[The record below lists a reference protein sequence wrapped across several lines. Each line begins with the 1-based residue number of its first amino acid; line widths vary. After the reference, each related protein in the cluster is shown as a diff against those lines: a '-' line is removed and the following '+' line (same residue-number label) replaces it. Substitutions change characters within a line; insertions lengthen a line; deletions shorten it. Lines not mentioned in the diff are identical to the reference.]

1 MDSESDEEASSEKEI
16 DSSSDSLID
25 TELER
30 PTLAEIALELDSES
44 LNPSDKLFNSDIS
57 FDSDP
62 NLDVLSTSD
71 RLEETLKESERIRG
85 SSVKGTVTVFVVL
98 SLKTTVTS
106 PVAETE

>member
-1 MDSESDEEASSEKEI
+1 MDWASETDSLKEI
-16 DSSSDSLID
+16 
-25 TELER
+25 
-30 PTLAEIALELDSES
+30 AFELDSES
-44 LNPSDKLFNSDIS
+44 LNLSDKLFNSDIS

-71 RLEETLKESERIRG
+71 RLEETLIERERTRG